1 MVLSWR
7 PEQSEFYGR
16 RRSDTGYYKSEI
28 ISLEGSWRACISLWS
43 TTRLQRIGLKSLLRS
58 IFRMCLVPLTIR
70 DSCNW
75 LATKAKQYC
84 AALDISQPSPT
95 TSERLSRYPTG
106 PSKESPPMYSHLT
119 VFSFSCVNCF
129 EKFLAHPIQ
138 LFSV

>member
-1 MVLSWR
+1 MSWS
-7 PEQSEFYGR
+7 PEQSEFYVR
-16 RRSDTGYYKSEI
+16 RRSDTGYSQSEI

-43 TTRLQRIGLKSLLRS
+43 TTRIQRIPFKSLLRS

-84 AALDISQPSPT
+84 ATLHISPRLPT

-119 VFSFSCVNCF
+119 VFFFGCVNCF
-129 EKFLAHPIQ
+129 EEFLLHTIQ
-138 LFSV
+138 LFSN